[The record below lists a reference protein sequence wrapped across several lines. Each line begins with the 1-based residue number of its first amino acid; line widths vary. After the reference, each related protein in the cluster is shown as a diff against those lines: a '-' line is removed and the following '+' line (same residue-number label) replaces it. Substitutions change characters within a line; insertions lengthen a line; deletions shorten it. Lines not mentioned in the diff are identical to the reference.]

1 MYISKTTIRKILK
14 EAGATRVSEEAVA
27 AFHVSANRFTFGVA
41 KKAVGFASHAKRKT
55 VDVTD
60 IKLAFDQ

>member
-14 EAGATRVSEEAVA
+14 EAGAARVSEEAIS
-27 AFHVSANRFTFGVA
+27 AFHVSINRFTFGVA
-41 KKAVGFASHAKRKT
+41 KKAVSLATHAKRKT